1 MKQNKLDEIDDII
14 LDNDDGA
21 RTGKNEP
28 NLQNFDIGLE
38 NDIGMLK
45 LGNLA
50 KSGLTASNMHP
61 LNDI

>member
-14 LDNDDGA
+14 LDNDDGV

-50 KSGLTASNMHP
+50 KSGLE
-61 LNDI
+61 